1 MVNAEAIAIISLK
14 KNNLNEDQGKG
25 LGSPFPNFWV
35 KSLSLVI
42 PTVVLTANTTNNFE
56 IAGSRYEIE

>member
-25 LGSPFPNFWV
+25 LESPFPNFWV

-42 PTVVLTANTTNNFE
+42 PIVVLTANTTNNFE